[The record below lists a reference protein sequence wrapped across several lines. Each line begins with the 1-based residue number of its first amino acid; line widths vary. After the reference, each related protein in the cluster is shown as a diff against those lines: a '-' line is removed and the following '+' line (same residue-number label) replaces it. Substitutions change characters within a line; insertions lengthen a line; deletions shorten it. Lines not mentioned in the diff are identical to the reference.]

1 MCAIVKDSDG
11 VNQRRRTE
19 TSLMTLGTILVAG
32 WLHSTS
38 YQLASKAIRKHPTIS
53 SIGRASG
60 KWEGGK
66 GRQWGPFRKW
76 FHPLG
81 RTVSKMDRQGTKE
94 RLGQWDGGGIDGF
107 ESVGSPSMP
116 AELWGED
123 RKSQRRKH
131 SMFEILPPEPGG
143 TCN

>member
-1 MCAIVKDSDG
+1 
-11 VNQRRRTE
+11 
-19 TSLMTLGTILVAG
+19 
-32 WLHSTS
+32 
-38 YQLASKAIRKHPTIS
+38 
-53 SIGRASG
+53 
-60 KWEGGK
+60 
-66 GRQWGPFRKW
+66 
-76 FHPLG
+76 
-81 RTVSKMDRQGTKE
+81 MDRQGTKE
-94 RLGQWDGGGIDGF
+94 RRGQWDGGGIDGF

>member
-1 MCAIVKDSDG
+1 
-11 VNQRRRTE
+11 
-19 TSLMTLGTILVAG
+19 
-32 WLHSTS
+32 
-38 YQLASKAIRKHPTIS
+38 
-53 SIGRASG
+53 
-60 KWEGGK
+60 
-66 GRQWGPFRKW
+66 
-76 FHPLG
+76 
-81 RTVSKMDRQGTKE
+81 MDRQGTKE

-143 TCN
+143 TCNEPGTSMGLPRKPMICIPFEVKAFES

>member
-11 VNQRRRTE
+11 VNQCRRTGPI
-19 TSLMTLGTILVAG
+19 SMTLGTILVAG

-38 YQLASKAIRKHPTIS
+38 YQLASKAIHKHPTIS

-66 GRQWGPFRKW
+66 GGQWGPFRKW

-94 RLGQWDGGGIDGF
+94 RLGQWDGGGIDRL
-107 ESVGSPSMP
+107 EAMGSPSMP
-116 AELWGED
+116 AELWGGD
-123 RKSQRRKH
+123 RKSQRGKQCR
-131 SMFEILPPEPGG
+131 FEILPPEPGG